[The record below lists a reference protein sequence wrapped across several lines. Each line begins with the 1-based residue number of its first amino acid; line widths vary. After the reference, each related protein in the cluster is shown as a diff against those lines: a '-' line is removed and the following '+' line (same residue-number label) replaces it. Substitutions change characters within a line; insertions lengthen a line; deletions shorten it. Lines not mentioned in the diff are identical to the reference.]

1 MKSSTV
7 LKTLVIALISVF
19 AIHQIISSLY
29 KPIKT
34 ETAAYTTAADGI
46 NITGLII
53 RNETLI
59 KAPSSGVL
67 HFVTGDGSR
76 APKDGVIANIYDSE
90 SASVTISRIDSVNAK
105 IADIEEM
112 LSYNDLE
119 AADLDMINNKIKLC
133 LNNLIINSSNGD
145 FQSISDYSESL
156 LSALNRRQ
164 AAMGETADF
173 SAQLTALKSELTTLS
188 SSLPAAKGSIT
199 APISGYF
206 VSKADG
212 YENVLKCDVLD
223 SITPEFLNGIKAQ
236 TVEDGV
242 VGKLVSDYEWY
253 IAASIP
259 VNDSLSYK
267 EGDELTVYTSV
278 KSFPKLPVTVKRI
291 NISSDSSSAAVIF
304 ACNDMNS
311 ELASMRTGPMTVV
324 KKEYSGLK
332 IPKSALRVVNSKRGV
347 YVLTGMQVKFVE
359 VNVIYSDDDYMIC
372 EKQTEDEKVLRLYDE
387 VIVKGKNLY
396 DGKIVG

>member
-90 SASVTISRIDSVNAK
+90 SASVTISRIDSVTAK

-133 LNNLIINSSNGD
+133 LNNLIINSSGGD
-145 FQSISDYSESL
+145 FQSFSDYSESL

-173 SAQLTALKSELTTLS
+173 SAQLTALKSELAGLS

-212 YENVLKCDVLD
+212 YENVLKCDDLN
-223 SITPEFLNGIKAQ
+223 SITPEFLNEIKAE

-253 IAASIP
+253 IAACVPI
-259 VNDSLSYK
+259 NDSLSYK

-278 KSFPKLPVTVKRI
+278 KSFPKLPVTVKKI

>member
-112 LSYNDLE
+112 LSYNDL
-119 AADLDMINNKIKLC
+119 
-133 LNNLIINSSNGD
+133 
-145 FQSISDYSESL
+145 
-156 LSALNRRQ
+156 
-164 AAMGETADF
+164 
-173 SAQLTALKSELTTLS
+173 
-188 SSLPAAKGSIT
+188 
-199 APISGYF
+199 
-206 VSKADG
+206 
-212 YENVLKCDVLD
+212 
-223 SITPEFLNGIKAQ
+223 
-236 TVEDGV
+236 
-242 VGKLVSDYEWY
+242 
-253 IAASIP
+253 
-259 VNDSLSYK
+259 
-267 EGDELTVYTSV
+267 
-278 KSFPKLPVTVKRI
+278 
-291 NISSDSSSAAVIF
+291 
-304 ACNDMNS
+304 
-311 ELASMRTGPMTVV
+311 
-324 KKEYSGLK
+324 
-332 IPKSALRVVNSKRGV
+332 
-347 YVLTGMQVKFVE
+347 
-359 VNVIYSDDDYMIC
+359 
-372 EKQTEDEKVLRLYDE
+372 
-387 VIVKGKNLY
+387 
-396 DGKIVG
+396 

>member
-133 LNNLIINSSNGD
+133 LNNLIINSSGGD

-173 SAQLTALKSELTTLS
+173 SAQLTALKSELTTCES
-188 SSLPAAKGSIT
+188 R
-199 APISGYF
+199 
-206 VSKADG
+206 
-212 YENVLKCDVLD
+212 
-223 SITPEFLNGIKAQ
+223 
-236 TVEDGV
+236 TVP
-242 VGKLVSDYEWY
+242 L
-253 IAASIP
+253 
-259 VNDSLSYK
+259 L
-267 EGDELTVYTSV
+267 
-278 KSFPKLPVTVKRI
+278 
-291 NISSDSSSAAVIF
+291 
-304 ACNDMNS
+304 
-311 ELASMRTGPMTVV
+311 
-324 KKEYSGLK
+324 
-332 IPKSALRVVNSKRGV
+332 
-347 YVLTGMQVKFVE
+347 
-359 VNVIYSDDDYMIC
+359 
-372 EKQTEDEKVLRLYDE
+372 
-387 VIVKGKNLY
+387 
-396 DGKIVG
+396 

>member
-1 MKSSTV
+1 M
-7 LKTLVIALISVF
+7 
-19 AIHQIISSLY
+19 
-29 KPIKT
+29 
-34 ETAAYTTAADGI
+34 
-46 NITGLII
+46 
-53 RNETLI
+53 
-59 KAPSSGVL
+59 
-67 HFVTGDGSR
+67 
-76 APKDGVIANIYDSE
+76 
-90 SASVTISRIDSVNAK
+90 
-105 IADIEEM
+105 
-112 LSYNDLE
+112 
-119 AADLDMINNKIKLC
+119 
-133 LNNLIINSSNGD
+133 
-145 FQSISDYSESL
+145 
-156 LSALNRRQ
+156 
-164 AAMGETADF
+164 
-173 SAQLTALKSELTTLS
+173 
-188 SSLPAAKGSIT
+188 
-199 APISGYF
+199 
-206 VSKADG
+206 
-212 YENVLKCDVLD
+212 LKCDDLD

-278 KSFPKLPVTVKRI
+278 KSFPKLPVTVKKI

-347 YVLTGMQVKFVE
+347 YVLTCMQVKFVE